1 MKRIGIG
8 VLLLVVVGIVFST
21 ESILAGL
28 RKRDVF
34 VNVQIQDAKGVIATE
49 AATAAPTTTVNAGA
63 TPAAGATAVVKIT
76 TLTLDPDGTVVV
88 QARWTYKI
96 GPTFPITTIRAQALN
111 STGVVVA
118 DDLYKI
124 NCGTDSLDCTG
135 NHTLML
141 NYGVQNSQGTRTPW
155 PADDYTIKVT
165 RSYGDLK
172 ATDLLP
178 QAVTVHVVQ

>member
-1 MKRIGIG
+1 MKRIGVG
-8 VLLLVVVGIVFST
+8 VLLVIVVGIVFST

-28 RKRDVF
+28 RQRDVF
-34 VNVQIQDAKGVIATE
+34 VSVQIQDAKGIIATE
-49 AATAAPTTTVNAGA
+49 AANAAPTAAVGTAV
-63 TPAAGATAVVKIT
+63 TPGSGATAIAKIT

-111 STGVVVA
+111 SIGVVVA

-124 NCGTDSLDCTG
+124 NCGSDSLNCAGT
-135 NHTLML
+135 HALML
-141 NYGVQNSQGTRTPW
+141 NFGIQNSQGTRAQW

-172 ATDLLP
+172 ASDLLP
-178 QAVTVHVVQ
+178 QAVTVHVAQ